1 VSDGLTVGDLE
12 PGTMSDV
19 INTVGDEGPGTLT
32 DCLNVGD

>member
-12 PGTMSDV
+12 PGTKSDV
-19 INTVGDEGPGTLT
+19 INIIGKEGAGTLT